1 MNTDIQRI
9 KNIIESETGVNLDAN
24 TRKRSVV
31 HARRM
36 YYKILKLHTNM
47 SLDAIG
53 KTLKLKQDHATVLY
67 QTKMFDLD
75 YEQDKV
81 FNSTFRKIINLCDG
95 IVEQTEEEKLKE
107 QNLIMKYEIS
117 NLNKQIDKLNGKII
131 QLKNDIKELMPKTIH
146 PRNQQTKIYHCT
158 EGISEN
164 IY

>member
-53 KTLKLKQDHATVLY
+53 KTLK
-67 QTKMFDLD
+67 TKMFDLD

-81 FNSTFRKIINLCDG
+81 FNSTFRKIINLCNG
-95 IVEQTEEEKLKE
+95 IVEQTEEEKLKD
-107 QNLIMKYEIS
+107 QNLIMKYEIR